1 MSGSIYSR
9 FVFPYLCEFF
19 MSGDSLNGFRQDAL
33 LKTGGEVLEIGFGT
47 GLNLP
52 HYPDSVQQID
62 AVDVNPG
69 MYHLARKRIEKSEIS
84 VTNYN
89 LSGENL
95 PMEDSSYDCVACTFT
110 LCSIADV
117 SKALF
122 EINRVLKPGGKFVF
136 LEHGLSDA
144 PKIQVWQHRLN
155 PLQNIIGD
163 GCHLNRDMDQ
173 LIRGA
178 AFEMKSLKR
187 FQLPL
192 LPRFIGHCFQGIAA
206 KI

>member
-1 MSGSIYSR
+1 
-9 FVFPYLCEFF
+9 
-19 MSGDSLNGFRQDAL
+19 MSGDSLNSFRQDTL

-62 AVDVNPG
+62 AVDVNPS

-84 VTNYN
+84 VTNYV
-89 LSGENL
+89 LSGEYL
-95 PMEDSSYDCVACTFT
+95 PMDDASYDCVVCTFT
-110 LCSIADV
+110 LCSIPDV

-136 LEHGLSDA
+136 LEHGLSDV
-144 PKIQVWQHRLN
+144 PKVQVWQHCLN
-155 PLQNIIGD
+155 PLQKIIGD

-173 LIRGA
+173 IVRSA

-187 FQLPL
+187 FQLHL
-192 LPRFIGHCFQGIAA
+192 LPKIICHCFQGVAV
-206 KI
+206 KE